1 MKKYLMLAAVLVG
14 QLFAMDGVLALT
26 ALSLDESVRVKISAA
41 WISEEH
47 FDIPNLAA
55 VTGVANLED
64 AKAIWRNQQDV
75 VRRILF
81 FNEEG
86 QLFAT
91 GTCGPMPFHAYP
103 ATQGEDGEYRFT
115 GTQSNIPQA
124 YRNLLVGTSI
134 SEDLFEK
141 PNYTDGLTW
150 RIRQTD
156 SEGNLQEI
164 SALSPF
170 VKVEDPS
177 VVAQMHKAAFA
188 LPMLP
193 LKDLGLPSLYV
204 AMVRA
209 IPGITEQDFG
219 SDLTL
224 STELYDY
231 YPNTE
236 YKYHLLTGVLLS
248 V

>member
-1 MKKYLMLAAVLVG
+1 MKKYLMIAAVLVG
-14 QLFAMDGVLALT
+14 RLFAMDGVPALT
-26 ALSLDESVRVKISAA
+26 DLSLDGSVRVKIYAA

-47 FDIPNLAA
+47 FDIPNLAEI
-55 VTGVANLED
+55 TGVSDLEGS
-64 AKAIWRNQQDV
+64 KAIWLGQQDF

-81 FNEEG
+81 FNEES

-103 ATQGEDGEYRFT
+103 ATRGEDGEYGFT

-124 YRNLLVGTSI
+124 YRNLLVGTSTV
-134 SEDLFEK
+134 EDFFEK

-219 SDLTL
+219 PGLTL

-231 YPNTE
+231 YPNSE